1 MTEPNENI
9 ELAREAE
16 PAPTESSTDSGAELA
31 AMRDSPDEV
40 TFGELAEEERGAA
53 IEAALDERVREF
65 LARDGGGLELAGIED
80 NRVPVSYQGACGGC
94 ASSSSGMVTVIQS
107 ALTIALNHD
116 IEGVPV

>member
-31 AMRDSPDEV
+31 
-40 TFGELAEEERGAA
+40 EEERSAA
-53 IEAALDERVREF
+53 IEAAVDERVREF
-65 LARDGGGLELAGIED
+65 LARDGGGLEVVEIED

-94 ASSSSGMVTVIQS
+94 ASSSSGTLMVIQN